1 MLSGRL
7 AFVTGGASGIGRAVC
22 QVLAK
27 DGAKV
32 VVADLNKDGCE
43 ETMGVSNILR
53 AYSFLYIIKLITAT
67 FFKQRINQ
75 GLYFSHFVLMTI
87 WQ

>member
-32 VVADLNKDGCE
+32 VVADLNKDGCD

-53 AYSFLYIIKLITAT
+53 SQKIFIFL
-67 FFKQRINQ
+67 IN
-75 GLYFSHFVLMTI
+75 SS
-87 WQ
+87 

>member
-1 MLSGRL
+1 M
-7 AFVTGGASGIGRAVC
+7 TGGASGIGRAVC

-43 ETMGVSNILR
+43 ETMGVSNIGEHIL
-53 AYSFLYIIKLITAT
+53 FLFIIKLITHT
-67 FFKQRINQ
+67 VTCLNKELIKVCI
-75 GLYFSHFVLMTI
+75 LVTTS
-87 WQ
+87 

>member
-43 ETMGVSNILR
+43 ETMGVSNIGEHIL
-53 AYSFLYIIKLITAT
+53 FLFIIKLISTYT
-67 FFKQRINQ
+67 VTCLNKELIKVCI
-75 GLYFSHFVLMTI
+75 LVTTS
-87 WQ
+87 

>member
-43 ETMGVSNILR
+43 ETMGVSNISR
-53 AYSFLYIIKLITAT
+53 AYSFLFITRMMAIVVN
-67 FFKQRINQ
+67 KNLRSKIC
-75 GLYFSHFVLMTI
+75 HR
-87 WQ
+87 

>member
-43 ETMGVSNILR
+43 ETMGVSNFLR
-53 AYSFLYIIKLITAT
+53 SQHYT
-67 FFKQRINQ
+67 
-75 GLYFSHFVLMTI
+75 YF
-87 WQ
+87 W